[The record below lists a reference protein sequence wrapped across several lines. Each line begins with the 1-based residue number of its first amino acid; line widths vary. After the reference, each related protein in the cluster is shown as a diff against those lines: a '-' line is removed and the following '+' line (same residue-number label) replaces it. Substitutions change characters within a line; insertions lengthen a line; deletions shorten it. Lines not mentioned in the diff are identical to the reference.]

1 MRKIFRIAFLIFAG
15 LFLSAGALCAKG
27 TSVHVEPPNWW
38 AGMKSP
44 ELQLMVYADNIGH
57 ARAAIDYPGV
67 QLKESIA
74 VENPNYLFLNLR
86 LSPEVHAGCFDITFF
101 QGDRVMYELSYELF
115 EREPG
120 SADRKGFDNSDVIYL
135 IMPDRFA
142 NGDPSNDNI
151 EGFSEKA
158 DRNNPDG
165 RHGGDLAGIAEHLD
179 YFESLGVSALWLNP
193 LLENNMPAY
202 SYHGYAITDFYKIDA
217 RFGSNEDFKLLTK
230 KMNERGLKMIMD
242 KVFNHFG
249 TSHWW
254 LDDLPMQNWVHQ
266 WPEFTRSNYRG
277 GTITDP
283 YASDFDKKLML
294 KGWFDTNMADFNQ
307 NNQFVSTYLIQN
319 SIWWIEYAGL
329 SGIRMDT
336 YPYSYKHFMADW
348 MKRVN
353 MEYPN
358 FSVVG
363 EAWLGSPSQ
372 VAYWQQNER
381 NHDGYES
388 HLDYIFDFPL
398 KDALNQAFMEGNG
411 WNTGVARIYET
422 LSHDF
427 VYDNPFNSVVFIDN
441 HDADRIYTRLGE
453 DIRKLKMALAFL
465 MTTRGV
471 PQLYYGT
478 ELLMTGWEHDGHGHI
493 REDFPGGWPGDEINA
508 FNRSGRSGDQND
520 IHDFIAMLN
529 HWRKNKEVIHHGKLT
544 HYIPE
549 DGMYVFFRH
558 NGEESIMVV
567 LNNTEEHK
575 RLRTR
580 RFAENLDGYRSGTDV
595 LHRSYFDNLSEIGM
609 PPMSARIIQ
618 LSK

>member
-1 MRKIFRIAFLIFAG
+1 MRKTFQIAFLIFAG
-15 LFLSAGALCAKG
+15 LFLAAGALGAKS
-27 TSVHVEPPNWW
+27 TSIHVEPPNWW

-44 ELQLMVYADNIGH
+44 ELQLMVYAENIGH
-57 ARAAIDYPGV
+57 TRAAIDYPGV

-74 VENPNYLFLNLR
+74 VDNPNYLFLNLR
-86 LSPEVHAGCFDITFF
+86 LSPEVHAGSFDIAFF
-101 QGDRVMYELSYELF
+101 QGDKLMHKLNYELF

-120 SADRKGFDNSDVIYL
+120 SADRKGFDNSDVVYL

-142 NGDPSNDNI
+142 NGDPTNDNI
-151 EGFSEKA
+151 SGFKEKA
-158 DRNNPDG
+158 DRSNPDG
-165 RHGGDLAGIAEHLD
+165 RHGGDLAGIGNHLD

-193 LLENNMPAY
+193 VLENNMPAY
-202 SYHGYAITDFYKIDA
+202 SYHGYAITDFYNIDA
-217 RFGSNEDFKLLTK
+217 RLGSNADFRLLTQK
-230 KMNERGLKMIMD
+230 LKARGIKMIMD

-249 TSHWW
+249 TAHWW
-254 LDDLPMQNWVHQ
+254 LDDLPMQNWIHQ

-283 YASDFDKKLML
+283 YASDYDKKLML

-307 NNQFVSTYLIQN
+307 QNPYVATYLIQN

-336 YPYSYKHFMADW
+336 YPYSYKQFMADW
-348 MKRVN
+348 MKRIN
-353 MEYPN
+353 LEYPN

-372 VAYWQQNER
+372 VAYWQHNQR

-398 KDALNQAFMEGNG
+398 KDALNQAFTEGNG

-427 VYDNPFNSVVFIDN
+427 VYENPHNSVVFIDN

-508 FNRSGRSGDQND
+508 FNRSGRTGDQND
-520 IHDFIAMLN
+520 IMDFITMLN

-549 DGMYVFFRH
+549 DGMYVYFRH
-558 NGEESIMVV
+558 NDEESIMVI
-567 LNNTEEHK
+567 LNNTEDHK
-575 RLRTR
+575 NLITR
-580 RFAENLDGYRSGTDV
+580 RFAENLAGYSSGTDV
-595 LHRSYFDNLSEIGM
+595 LHRSYFNKLSEIGM